1 MKRVHGNFGGG
12 VVSAWEERIWL
23 DRREIAC
30 PALRVPDRRG
40 GFARM
45 FDSMRRFRSRMQLGP
60 VGGDDWLQGNS
71 GKQI

>member
-1 MKRVHGNFGGG
+1 MKRVHGDFGNG

-30 PALRVPDRRG
+30 PALRAADRRG
-40 GFARM
+40 TFARM
-45 FDSMRRFRSRMQLGP
+45 FESMRRFRSRMQLGP
-60 VGGDDWLQGNS
+60 VGGDDWLHGNS